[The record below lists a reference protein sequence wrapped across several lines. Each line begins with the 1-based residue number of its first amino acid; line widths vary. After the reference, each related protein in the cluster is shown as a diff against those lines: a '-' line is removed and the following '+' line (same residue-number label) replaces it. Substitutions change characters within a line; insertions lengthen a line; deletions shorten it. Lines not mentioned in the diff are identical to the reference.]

1 MCVRK
6 SRVKL
11 QCRERGFTLI
21 ELLVVIAII
30 GILVSMLLPAVQ
42 YVRESARRVE
52 CANNLRQIGVAMH
65 NYEGANGHFPS
76 AYVAE
81 EFEPGWSWGTFL
93 LPYVEQEALF
103 DQGNSR
109 NELFGGGSNPAA
121 MPTDYST
128 HSLAVYRC
136 PSDTGDDINDI
147 RLSHATSNYRAVTGP
162 EGNGFFEV
170 DKDLGGVMYQNS
182 STTVARIDDGTS
194 NTVVVGECT
203 FDKAVGKRAAIWA
216 GMTGRRGGSIW
227 ISDCMWYI
235 DESSAMING
244 PAPQAFSSQH
254 PGGALFSFADS
265 STRFFREGGD
275 VELLRF
281 LAGRDDGR
289 IISPDF

>member
-6 SRVKL
+6 SRVEL
-11 QCRERGFTLI
+11 EYRQRGFTLI

-65 NYEGANGHFPS
+65 NFEGAKGHFPS
-76 AYVAE
+76 AYEAVD
-81 EFEPGWSWGTFL
+81 FEPGWSWGTFL
-93 LPYVEQEALF
+93 LPFVEQEALF
-103 DQGNSR
+103 EQGNSL
-109 NELFGGGSNPAA
+109 NELFGGGSNPAEV
-121 MPTDYST
+121 PTDYST
-128 HSLAVYRC
+128 QSLTVYRC

-147 RLSHATSNYRAVTGP
+147 RLFHATSNYRAVAGP
-162 EGNGFFEV
+162 ERNGFFEI

-182 STTVARIDDGTS
+182 STKVARIDDGTS

-203 FDKAVGKRAAIWA
+203 FDKSIGKRAALWA
-216 GMTGRRGGSIW
+216 GMTGRRGNSIW

-235 DESSAMING
+235 DEDSAMING
-244 PAPQAFSSQH
+244 PAPQAFSSRH